1 MHPHTGFL
9 WFVVLM
15 AAGCTPAPPLTED
28 VRPVRTLT
36 VEPRT
41 AAAVV
46 ELSGEVRPRVET
58 RAGFQVSGRI
68 TKRQVQVGDRVKAG
82 ETLAVLDAQD
92 FRLNAEAANA
102 ALASARVDRDQ
113 QRADYQRFAD
123 LQARGFISQAD
134 LDRRKAALDAAEAR
148 HQQAAAGA
156 RATGNQ
162 TEYTVLR
169 APHDAIVTAIDAEAG
184 QVVTA
189 GQSVVRLAA
198 GRDKEV
204 EVGIPEQQLAL
215 LSNAADIVVR
225 LWAGGAPLRGK
236 LREVAPIAD
245 PATRTFNARIA
256 LADAPDSVA
265 FGMTASVAFSSP
277 AAAPIIALPLQALL
291 VEGGLTQ
298 VWVYDSATSTVR
310 RTRVVIGNVAG
321 NDVVIAEGLQ
331 AGDIVVTAGAHQ
343 LKEHQKV
350 KLMPGETSVVA
361 PAPATITVKP
371 EAGQRS

>member
-215 LSNAADIVVR
+215 LGNAAEIVVR

-298 VWVYDSATSTVR
+298 VWVYDSATGTVR

-321 NDVVIAEGLQ
+321 NDVVIAEGLR

-343 LKEHQKV
+343 LKEQQKV
-350 KLMPGETSVVA
+350 KLMPGTTSVVA

>member
-215 LSNAADIVVR
+215 LGNAAEIVVR

-321 NDVVIAEGLQ
+321 NDVVIAEGLR

-343 LKEHQKV
+343 LKEQQKV
-350 KLMPGETSVVA
+350 KLMPGTTSVVA